1 MNRMTRNTIESLKTK
16 HKVSLFV
23 ESFTVNNG
31 YNAALNAGI
40 SKGKNPIIAACNND
54 LMFHDGA
61 VDTLVKALG
70 VYDSVSPW
78 CPRTHFQ
85 YGWKQKPTQPVGG
98 YQIGKELAGWCIFL
112 RRETWERIEGFD
124 ERLKFWCCDNAY
136 AEQLKIAKLSHAL
149 IPFAQVT
156 HLQSQT
162 LKRQPADVYEKL
174 TKFELDKFYKI
185 YGNKKSN

>member
-1 MNRMTRNTIESLKTK
+1 
-16 HKVSLFV
+16 VSLFV
-23 ESFTVNNG
+23 ESFTGNNG

-61 VDTLVKALG
+61 VDALVKALG
-70 VYDSVSPW
+70 VYNSVSPW

-85 YGWKQKPTQPVGG
+85 YGWKQKPAQPVIG

-112 RRETWERIEGFD
+112 NRATWEGISGFD

-136 AEQLKIAKLSHAL
+136 AEQLKNAKLSHAL

-162 LKRQPADVYEKL
+162 LKKQPADVYEKL

-185 YGNKKSN
+185 YGNQKSN